1 MTEKIDE
8 VDLALLKL
16 LRKNSR
22 ISLTKIAKELGITV
36 PAVKYRIQKLEQNGI
51 IQKYSITIN
60 YEKLGYG
67 IIAFVGINIDPTK
80 RHQIMKKILELDEI
94 IELFEVTGEYDIM
107 VKIATKDIHSLRE
120 FLTFKLGGI
129 EGVTR
134 TYTMVIV
141 REYDIDNWR
150 NKL

>member
-1 MTEKIDE
+1 LTEKIDE

-22 ISLTKIAKELGITV
+22 ISLTRIAKELGITV

-129 EGVTR
+129 GGVTR

>member
-1 MTEKIDE
+1 LTEKIDE

>member
-22 ISLTKIAKELGITV
+22 ISLTRIAKELGITV

-129 EGVTR
+129 GGVTR